1 MGSRQRSTHDVKA
14 TDPATLI
21 DRITRSLL
29 EQLELQAR
37 AAQNLL
43 EHAPPDQRDALLAQ
57 LADTRGRLVR
67 LRAGMLGRT
76 APRLVSATAGS
87 KR

>member
-1 MGSRQRSTHDVKA
+1 MKA

-43 EHAPPDQRDALLAQ
+43 EQAPPERREALLAE
-57 LADTRGRLVR
+57 LAETRGRLVR
-67 LRAGMLGRT
+67 LRRGMLGRT
-76 APRLVSATAGS
+76 APTLVPAAAAS

>member
-1 MGSRQRSTHDVKA
+1 MKA

-21 DRITRSLL
+21 DRITSSLL

-43 EHAPPDQRDALLAQ
+43 EHAPPGRRDAVLAE
-57 LADTRGRLVR
+57 LAETRGRLVR
-67 LRAGMLGRT
+67 LRRGMLGRT
-76 APRLVSATAGS
+76 TPTLVPAAA
-87 KR
+87 RARR